1 MLFKI
6 QNLGVVKEAEIDL
19 GKDLILLCGQN
30 NTGKTYVNTAI
41 YGLLNIMITGSSA
54 NIELDISS
62 EHTNSIAKKLIET
75 LEADID
81 IESSV
86 FDSFFYDYKN
96 DFLNKLANYLLQEL
110 PKIFA
115 FDNNYK
121 NEALFSFNLSI
132 GTIKIIKNSLYKESD
147 SIRTTNMVFGNGE
160 DKIIPISLGLKNEK
174 QINLSLNPDFVKLN
188 NNARLPF
195 FNALLN
201 NELSKQDVDKLKKS
215 VNFNI
220 YRVFNQ
226 HEGSL
231 TKRPVIFPAQR
242 SAINIFATELSL
254 IKNKVLEAALRDNS
268 LLDLAQK
275 RTNRYS
281 QPIKDNLEIAQDLVL
296 IAQKTSKF
304 AYLAEE
310 LENSILKGK
319 ITVSEYGALLYV
331 PQENPEVRLEMHM
344 SSSLVESLATISF
357 YLRHLAQK
365 NDCIMIDEPEL
376 NLHPDNQILIARF
389 LGRLVNEGFKV
400 IVSTHSDYIIRE
412 LSNLIILAN
421 EFSEKQSLM
430 EKYHYRNNELLEK
443 ERVGVYYFQ
452 QGNGIVQNVPI
463 SKQGIEID
471 SIDRVITDLNQRSD
485 DIYYSF
491 VDSETE

>member
-6 QNLGVVKEAEIDL
+6 QNLGIVKEAEIDL

-30 NTGKTYVNTAI
+30 NTGKTYVVYAI
-41 YGLLNIMITGSSA
+41 YYVLGSKSGLMNRALTSLYGFQFGNEDKKTTDHEIVKNPMILKLA
-54 NIELDISS
+54 QELLEKREITINLLDYID
-62 EHTNSIAKKLIET
+62 ELVLPFKDKILQEVFDLYET
-75 LEADID
+75 EYPI
-81 IESSV
+81 
-86 FDSFFYDYKN
+86 DSFFVNPSIRNADLVIEFDKTNILKNISQHQFSKYVGLFKSYLSIKLEGTFLSWLLAEEYYKL
-96 DFLNKLANYLLQEL
+96 DQTIQLNYLAQKLY
-110 PKIFA
+110 IS
-115 FDNNYK
+115 
-121 NEALFSFNLSI
+121 LFNTCLFPV
-132 GTIKIIKNSLYKESD
+132 Y
-147 SIRTTNMVFGNGE
+147 
-160 DKIIPISLGLKNEK
+160 PIS
-174 QINLSLNPDFVKLN
+174 QYS
-188 NNARLPF
+188 
-195 FNALLN
+195 
-201 NELSKQDVDKLKKS
+201 
-215 VNFNI
+215 
-220 YRVFNQ
+220 
-226 HEGSL
+226 
-231 TKRPVIFPAQR
+231 FPAQR

-254 IKNKVLEAALRDNS
+254 IKNKIWEDASRNKS

-275 RTNRYS
+275 RTYRYS

-296 IAQKTSKF
+296 LSKQTSEF

-357 YLRHLAQK
+357 YLRHLAKK

-412 LSNLIILAN
+412 LSNLIILGN
-421 EFSEKQSLM
+421 EFSEKQNLM
-430 EKYHYRNNELLEK
+430 EKYHYQNNELLDK